1 MNRVVRQL
9 SSSLP
14 FIRWPEAA
22 AVAAAHEKQWSRG
35 IRVRVKDGNLEQA
48 LAIMQRKMTA
58 SGMER
63 LIRRQVDYHLK
74 DSEKRVLARKNLQ
87 YRVRSQE
94 LARKLRTILI
104 KKIRSALPYPF
115 KPKNP
120 NFWFDFLLF
129 IYFAKLLGVLF

>member
-1 MNRVVRQL
+1 MNRLVRQL
-9 SSSLP
+9 SPSLP
-14 FIRWPEAA
+14 FLRWPEPVVSVGPAA
-22 AVAAAHEKQWSRG
+22 AAATAHEKQWSRG

-74 DSEKRVLARKNLQ
+74 DSEKRILARKNLE

-104 KKIRSALPYPF
+104 KKIRIAY
-115 KPKNP
+115 
-120 NFWFDFLLF
+120 NFEFS
-129 IYFAKLLGVLF
+129 I

>member
-14 FIRWPEAA
+14 LLWRSEPVVGAA
-22 AVAAAHEKQWSRG
+22 AAAAHEKQWNRG

-48 LAIMQRKMTA
+48 LAIMQRKMIA

-63 LIRRQVDYHLK
+63 LIRRQVDHHLK

-87 YRVRSQE
+87 YRVRSQD

-104 KKIRSALPYPF
+104 KKIRGL
-115 KPKNP
+115 
-120 NFWFDFLLF
+120 
-129 IYFAKLLGVLF
+129 

>member
-14 FIRWPEAA
+14 FLRRAEPAVGVGSAA
-22 AVAAAHEKQWSRG
+22 GAAAHEKQWSRG

-48 LAIMQRKMTA
+48 LAIMQRKMAA

-104 KKIRSALPYPF
+104 KKIR
-115 KPKNP
+115 
-120 NFWFDFLLF
+120 
-129 IYFAKLLGVLF
+129 GH